1 VSIDRQKVIDSAQKF
16 AAKGQFDKAI
26 VEYMRIVKE
35 DPSDVRILLKIGDLQ
50 VRKGAK
56 DDAIATY
63 SRVASGYDQQGFFL
77 KSIAVYK
84 QILSIDPN
92 LSELYSKLADLYVK
106 LGLVPDALVHLDA
119 LASRY
124 MRSEQYDKL
133 VGVFRQVVQIDPTNL
148 PGHIKLAELLSK
160 LGKNDEAAAEFEAG
174 CTLLR
179 EAGRHDDWAKVAER
193 LLFHRATDERVAK
206 DLARHYLGRQ
216 DAKRAL
222 PKLQVCFKGNPK
234 DVETLEML
242 AAAFREL
249 GQLPK
254 TISVLKEI
262 ARVQHENGQ
271 QDKRLETYRRVL
283 ELAQIGRAS
292 CRERVS

>member
-50 VRKGAK
+50 VRKGAR

-63 SRVASGYDQQGFFL
+63 SRVAKGYDEQGFFL

-92 LSELYSKLADLYVK
+92 LTELYSKLADLYVK
-106 LGLVPDALVHLDA
+106 LGLIPDALAHLDA
-119 LASRY
+119 LATRY
-124 MRSEQYDKL
+124 ARAGQDEKL
-133 VGVFRQVVQIDPTNL
+133 VGIYRQMCQVDPANV
-148 PGHIKLAELLSK
+148 PCHIKLAELLSK
-160 LGKNDEAAAEFEAG
+160 LGRAEEAAREFEAG
-174 CTLLR
+174 AALLK
-179 EAGRHDDWAKVAER
+179 EAGRVDDWAKVAER
-193 LLFHRATDERVAK
+193 LLFHRPNDAALAK
-206 DLARHYLGRQ
+206 DLAKHYINRQ

-222 PKLQVCFKGNPK
+222 PKLQVCFKANAK
-234 DVETLEML
+234 DVDTLEML

-249 GQLPK
+249 Q
-254 TISVLKEI
+254 
-262 ARVQHENGQ
+262 
-271 QDKRLETYRRVL
+271 
-283 ELAQIGRAS
+283 
-292 CRERVS
+292 